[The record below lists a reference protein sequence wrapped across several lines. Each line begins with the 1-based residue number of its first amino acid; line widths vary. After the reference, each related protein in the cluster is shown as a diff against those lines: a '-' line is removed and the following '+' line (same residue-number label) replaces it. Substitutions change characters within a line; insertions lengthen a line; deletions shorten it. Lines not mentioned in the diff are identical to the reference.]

1 LIYIHY
7 LLSYCPIASR
17 PPPPHSI
24 LIIRLSQ
31 TEQTGKMK
39 FLALLALLPAVLS
52 IPSPAP
58 QPEAYN
64 PFPPTFD
71 TTSTHSNNP
80 ISHGNLNSRRH
91 LSALHDQETII
102 VSGKISHKRG
112 MKVRKVKRQAGS
124 GSTCKPVTA
133 TATAT
138 ATGSSIASSASSAVS
153 SSSKSTAPSTT
164 SKAQGTSAP
173 TSSSAKASTT
183 SSAPKPA
190 ATNFTVDP
198 DGNGPFKGQA
208 TCEFLFS
215 SFHFSSTNRR

>member
-1 LIYIHY
+1 
-7 LLSYCPIASR
+7 
-17 PPPPHSI
+17 
-24 LIIRLSQ
+24 
-31 TEQTGKMK
+31 MK
-39 FLALLALLPAVLS
+39 FLGLLALLPAVLS

-80 ISHGNLNSRRH
+80 IPHGNLNSRRH

-102 VSGKISHKRG
+102 ASGKISHKRG

-138 ATGSSIASSASSAVS
+138 GSSVASSASSAVS
-153 SSSKSTAPSTT
+153 SSGKSTAPSTT
-164 SKAQGTSAP
+164 SKAQATSAP
-173 TSSSAKASTT
+173 ASSSAKASTT
-183 SSAPKPA
+183 SSAKKPA